1 MKKDEI
7 PQDDANLLEGKTR
20 DLCYAVD
27 KDGNYTTG
35 LSTGWDPKNAAL
47 QHALDFFDERAEE
60 EKEKVL
66 KGKLSPLA
74 YFMEARF
81 MDATLLA
88 DYMEISKRD
97 VKRHMTPKY
106 YKDLSDDVLKEYA
119 EILRIELK
127 DLKEFPTS

>member
-1 MKKDEI
+1 MKKDQI

-47 QHALDFFDERAEE
+47 ENALEYFNERAEE
-60 EKEKVL
+60 VKSEVI

-74 YFMEARF
+74 YFMEKRY
-81 MDATLLA
+81 MDASLLA
-88 DYMEISKRD
+88 DYMEISKRE
-97 VKRHMTPKY
+97 VKRHMKPKY
-106 YKDLSDDVLKEYA
+106 FQKLTEETLKQYA
-119 EILRIELK
+119 EIMRIDYNELVN
-127 DLKEFPTS
+127 FPQA

>member
-1 MKKDEI
+1 MKKDQI

-47 QHALDFFDERAEE
+47 QNALEYFDERAEE
-60 EKEKVL
+60 VKVKVL

-74 YFMEARF
+74 YFMEKRF

-88 DYMEISKRD
+88 DYMELPKRV
-97 VKRHMTPKY
+97 VKSHMKPRGFAKVDEDT
-106 YKDLSDDVLKEYA
+106 LKQYA

-127 DLKEFPTS
+127 ELKEFS